1 MHKRFR
7 NKKVKI
13 DYCILKELLDLYQCS
28 DDTSI
33 SVVYTNQ
40 YDTYERTISQTTIRK
55 AKNIIKNS

>member
-1 MHKRFR
+1 MNNRLR

-13 DYCILKELLDLYQCS
+13 DYCVLKELLNLYLCS

-40 YDTYERTISQTTIRK
+40 YETYERTISQTAIRK
-55 AKNIIKNS
+55 AKNIIENS

>member
-1 MHKRFR
+1 MYKRLR

-13 DYCILKELLDLYQCS
+13 DYCVLKELLNLYLCS

-40 YDTYERTISQTTIRK
+40 QGMYEIKIPQRTIIK
-55 AKNIIKNS
+55 AKNIIENS

>member
-1 MHKRFR
+1 MCKRLR

-13 DYCILKELLDLYQCS
+13 DYCVLKELLDLYQCF

-40 YDTYERTISQTTIRK
+40 YDTYERRILQKTIIK
-55 AKNIIKNS
+55 AKNIIENS

>member
-1 MHKRFR
+1 MCKRLR

-13 DYCILKELLDLYQCS
+13 DYCVLKELLDLYQCS

-40 YDTYERTISQTTIRK
+40 YEAYERKIPQTTIIK
-55 AKNIIKNS
+55 AKNIIENS

>member
-1 MHKRFR
+1 MHNRLR

-13 DYCILKELLDLYQCS
+13 DYCVLKELLDLYQCS

-40 YDTYERTISQTTIRK
+40 YETYERRISQKTIRK
-55 AKNIIKNS
+55 AKNIIENS